1 MGHFAGG
8 MEFPLGQ
15 PLRLPS
21 PPQQLPAHPIT
32 IRTPDRPEVISGQ
45 TVKRGQYLI
54 EPILPSEACYVSPVG
69 GSVRHVT
76 PQPDGGYE
84 LTIDPGG
91 EQMPTSLEVGPP
103 RGRKLENWFAA
114 LRLVGPWSER
124 DGGVGLIKQL
134 DAARNHEVDTL
145 ICVGVD
151 DLSLYADRSSL
162 LMSFPDD
169 AVMGTLIIADLL
181 NVKQVVMQAG
191 RVPAMLGRL
200 RASCRK
206 YRLRLSVTGNR
217 YPAAHP
223 TMAFYAAR
231 AGSRRSPAMPSG
243 HNPVERGVMMITPW
257 TAIRIGRW
265 FTLRRFD
272 LVRPIFI
279 ASASQSRR
287 LEHVYAMPGQPIAT
301 MHKSLAS
308 AEHGAQ
314 TVLSGNPMTGTPL
327 QKPRVCPIDD
337 LMLSILP
344 TMQRAEPEPCIN
356 CGWCMDVCP
365 TRLDPVRMLN
375 AATTRRDDAWLCDQL
390 PWCIQ
395 CGLCTYACPSA
406 LPLAET
412 FRRIE
417 TEMAGPDD
425 NTPLDPTAHDETAA
439 PDEDAAVDASAP
451 REEHPS

>member
-15 PLRLPS
+15 PIRLPP
-21 PPQQLPAHPIT
+21 PPQQLPAQSVI
-32 IRTPDRPEVISGQ
+32 IRTPDRPEVIMGQ

-54 EPILPSEACYVSPVG
+54 EPILPSESCYVSPVG
-69 GSVRHVT
+69 GSVRRVD
-76 PQPDGGYE
+76 QQDDGGYE
-84 LTIDPGG
+84 LEIEPGG
-91 EQMPTSLEVGPP
+91 DQIPTSLEVGPP

-151 DLSLYADRSSL
+151 ALSLYADRSSL

-169 AVMGTLIIADLL
+169 AVMGTLILADLL
-181 NVKQVVMQAG
+181 NVKQVVMQAA
-191 RVPAMLGRL
+191 RLPAMLGRL

-206 YRLRLSVTGNR
+206 YRLRLAVTGNR

-231 AGSRRSPAMPSG
+231 AGSRRSPAMPAG

-272 LVRPIFI
+272 LVRPMFVVNP
-279 ASASQSRR
+279 SRGR
-287 LEHVYAMPGQPIAT
+287 RMEHVYAMPGQPIST
-301 MHKSLAS
+301 MHESLAT
-308 AEHGAQ
+308 AQRHGH
-314 TVLSGNPMTGTPL
+314 TVLSGNPMTGEPL
-327 QKPRVCPIDD
+327 PEPRVCPIDD
-337 LMLSILP
+337 LMLSVLP
-344 TMQRAEPEPCIN
+344 SVERASPEPCIN

-390 PWCIQ
+390 PWCID
-395 CGLCTYACPSA
+395 CGLCSYACPSA

-412 FRRIE
+412 FRGME
-417 TEMAGPDD
+417 TEMAGLADGAAADTASIEDPPDD
-425 NTPLDPTAHDETAA
+425 
-439 PDEDAAVDASAP
+439 DAESVDDAIEGAE
-451 REEHPS
+451 RPS